1 MEIILLEKVA
11 NLGGLGDKVN
21 VKPGY
26 GRNFLIPQ
34 GKAVIAS
41 AEKIQHFEQ
50 RRAELEK
57 KAADELAAAQK
68 RSDTIAALNVAIAH
82 KAGDEG
88 RLYGSIGTKDIA
100 EAVTAAGVAI
110 EKQEV
115 RLPNG
120 PIRHVGDYEIGIQL
134 HSDVIAIL
142 PLKVVAE

>member
-57 KAADELAAAQK
+57 KAADELAAAHK
-68 RSDTIAALNVAIAH
+68 LSETIAALNVAIAH

>member
-11 NLGGLGDKVN
+11 NLGGLGDKVS

-68 RSDTIAALNVAIAH
+68 RSETIAALNVAIAH

-88 RLYGSIGTKDIA
+88 RLYGSIGTRDIA
-100 EAVTAAGVAI
+100 EAVTAAGVAV

-120 PIRHVGDYEIGIQL
+120 PIRHLGDYEIGIQL
-134 HSDVIAIL
+134 HSDVMATL
-142 PLKVVAE
+142 TLKVVAE